1 MDGRVIALGLEL
13 DDSGRVDDNGGNR
26 ITVACAGSDRFG
38 RCLHCECQR
47 QGVAT
52 LTNLSVRAPER
63 GNTATAAIVP
73 ERIRAAHLISM
84 LPRVHVPHVG
94 GAPGFGDEHRLF
106 HLTAVVS
113 QNGFQLSSL
122 AMSDRLF
129 ALRLFARVARKGS
142 FSAAGREL
150 NIPQSTA
157 SRTIAT
163 LEREIGVALFVRTT
177 RAITLTDAGLDFLAR
192 IESVLAELDE
202 AEHAARGTGE
212 LRGILR
218 IGLGTNFAMREVIP
232 RLSDF
237 MSRHPALRID
247 LMMGDEREDLVA
259 EGVDVALRFGP
270 LSDSTATVRRILA
283 WPRVLAAS
291 RAYLDKAGAP
301 LTPADLAQHAIIL
314 GPASLSGH
322 WSFRKGDTATSFQV
336 EGKLTIRASLGA
348 IAAAVEGLG
357 ILMTPLGACRRE
369 LERGELVR
377 LLPEWDAGT
386 VELNAVYASGRA
398 AKPSAR
404 AFVDYLIAAL
414 HEAEPPPSSPPSIG
428 EKPRPSA

>member
-1 MDGRVIALGLEL
+1 
-13 DDSGRVDDNGGNR
+13 
-26 ITVACAGSDRFG
+26 
-38 RCLHCECQR
+38 
-47 QGVAT
+47 
-52 LTNLSVRAPER
+52 
-63 GNTATAAIVP
+63 
-73 ERIRAAHLISM
+73 
-84 LPRVHVPHVG
+84 
-94 GAPGFGDEHRLF
+94 
-106 HLTAVVS
+106 
-113 QNGFQLSSL
+113 
-122 AMSDRLF
+122 MSDRLF

-177 RAITLTDAGLDFLAR
+177 RAVTLTDPGLDFLAR
-192 IESVLAELDE
+192 IESVLAELDD
-202 AEHAARGTGE
+202 AEHDARGTGE

-218 IGLGTNFAMREVIP
+218 IGLGTNFGVREVIP

-237 MSRHPALRID
+237 MSGHPALRID
-247 LMMGDEREDLVA
+247 LMMGDQREDLVV

-283 WPRVLAAS
+283 WPRVLAAP
-291 RAYLDKAGAP
+291 RAYLPKAGGP
-301 LTPADLAQHAIIL
+301 LTPTDLARHAIIL

-336 EGKLTIRASLGA
+336 EGKLMIRASLGA

-357 ILMTPLGACRRE
+357 IVMTPLGACRRE

-386 VELNAVYASGRA
+386 VEVNAGYASRSA
-398 AKPSAR
+398 AQPSAR
-404 AFVDYLIAAL
+404 AFVYYLIASL
-414 HEAEPPPSSPPSIG
+414 HETKPSLSNPSS
-428 EKPRPSA
+428 

>member
-1 MDGRVIALGLEL
+1 
-13 DDSGRVDDNGGNR
+13 
-26 ITVACAGSDRFG
+26 
-38 RCLHCECQR
+38 
-47 QGVAT
+47 
-52 LTNLSVRAPER
+52 
-63 GNTATAAIVP
+63 
-73 ERIRAAHLISM
+73 
-84 LPRVHVPHVG
+84 
-94 GAPGFGDEHRLF
+94 
-106 HLTAVVS
+106 
-113 QNGFQLSSL
+113 
-122 AMSDRLF
+122 MSDRLA

-177 RAITLTDAGLDFLAR
+177 RAVTLTDGLDFLAR
-192 IESVLAELDE
+192 IEPVLAELDD
-202 AEHAARGTGE
+202 AEHDARGTGE

-218 IGLGTNFAMREVIP
+218 ISLGTNFGVREVIP
-232 RLSDF
+232 RLPDF

-247 LMMGDEREDLVA
+247 LMMGDQRDDLVA

-270 LSDSTATVRRILA
+270 LSNSTATVRRILA

-291 RAYLDKAGAP
+291 PAYLATCGVP
-301 LTPADLAQHAIIL
+301 VTPTDLAQHAIIL
-314 GPASLSGH
+314 GPASLGGH
-322 WSFRKGDTATSFQV
+322 WSFRKGDAAISLQL
-336 EGKLTIRASLGA
+336 EGRLTIRASLGA

-357 ILMTPLGACRRE
+357 IVMTPLTACRQE

-404 AFVDYLIAAL
+404 AFIDYLITVL
-414 HEAEPPPSSPPSIG
+414 HETEQPPCGQTSIG
-428 EKPRPSA
+428 DKPRPSI

>member
-1 MDGRVIALGLEL
+1 LRH
-13 DDSGRVDDNGGNR
+13 VD
-26 ITVACAGSDRFG
+26 
-38 RCLHCECQR
+38 
-47 QGVAT
+47 
-52 LTNLSVRAPER
+52 
-63 GNTATAAIVP
+63 
-73 ERIRAAHLISM
+73 
-84 LPRVHVPHVG
+84 
-94 GAPGFGDEHRLF
+94 RLF

-113 QNGFQLSSL
+113 QNGFQLSTP

-163 LEREIGVALFVRTT
+163 LEREIGAALFVRNT
-177 RAITLTDAGLDFLAR
+177 RAVTLTDAGLDFLTR
-192 IESVLAELDE
+192 IEPVLAELDE

-218 IGLGTNFAMREVIP
+218 IGLATTFAVREVIS

-237 MSRHPALRID
+237 MCRHPALRID

-301 LTPADLAQHAIIL
+301 LTPTDLPHHAIIL
-314 GPASLSGH
+314 GPASLGGR
-322 WSFRKGDTATSFQV
+322 WSFRRGDTATSFQV
-336 EGKLTIRASLGA
+336 EGKLTITASLGA

-357 ILMTPLGACRRE
+357 IVMTPLGVCRRE

-404 AFVDYLIAAL
+404 AFIDYLIAAL
-414 HEAEPPPSSPPSIG
+414 HETEPPPSSPPSIG
-428 EKPRPSA
+428 EKPRTSA

>member
-1 MDGRVIALGLEL
+1 
-13 DDSGRVDDNGGNR
+13 
-26 ITVACAGSDRFG
+26 
-38 RCLHCECQR
+38 
-47 QGVAT
+47 
-52 LTNLSVRAPER
+52 
-63 GNTATAAIVP
+63 
-73 ERIRAAHLISM
+73 
-84 LPRVHVPHVG
+84 
-94 GAPGFGDEHRLF
+94 
-106 HLTAVVS
+106 
-113 QNGFQLSSL
+113 
-122 AMSDRLF
+122 MSDRLF

-163 LEREIGVALFVRTT
+163 LEREIGVALFVRNT
-177 RAITLTDAGLDFLAR
+177 RAVTLTDAGLDFLAR
-192 IESVLAELDE
+192 IESVLVDLDE

-212 LRGILR
+212 LRGVLR
-218 IGLGTNFAMREVIP
+218 IGLATTFAVREVIS

-247 LMMGDEREDLVA
+247 LMMVDEREDLVA

-270 LSDSTATVRRILA
+270 LPDSTATVRRILV

-291 RAYLDKAGAP
+291 RSYLDKAGVP
-301 LTPADLAQHAIIL
+301 LTPNELRGHAIIL
-314 GPASLSGH
+314 GPASLGGN
-322 WSFRKGDTATSFQV
+322 WSFRKGDTAASLQV
-336 EGKLTIRASLGA
+336 EGKLTITASLGA

-357 ILMTPLGACRRE
+357 IVMTPLGVCRRE
-369 LERGELVR
+369 LDRGELVR

-386 VELNAVYASGRA
+386 VELNAVYPNGRA

-414 HEAEPPPSSPPSIG
+414 NETESSLSSPPSIG
-428 EKPRPSA
+428 KKPRLSV

>member
-1 MDGRVIALGLEL
+1 
-13 DDSGRVDDNGGNR
+13 
-26 ITVACAGSDRFG
+26 
-38 RCLHCECQR
+38 
-47 QGVAT
+47 
-52 LTNLSVRAPER
+52 
-63 GNTATAAIVP
+63 
-73 ERIRAAHLISM
+73 M
-84 LPRVHVPHVG
+84 LPRGTFPRVR
-94 GAPGFGDEHRLF
+94 GASGLWDGHRLF
-106 HLTAVVS
+106 HFTAVVS
-113 QNGFQLSSL
+113 RNGFQLSTL

-177 RAITLTDAGLDFLAR
+177 RAVTLTDAGLDFLAR
-192 IESVLAELDE
+192 IESVLAELDD
-202 AEHAARGTGE
+202 AEHDARGTGE

-218 IGLGTNFAMREVIP
+218 VGLGTNFGLREVIP

-237 MSRHPALRID
+237 MGRHPALRVD
-247 LMMGDEREDLVA
+247 LRMEDEREDLVA

-270 LSDSTATVRRILA
+270 LPDSTATVRRILA

-301 LTPADLAQHAIIL
+301 LTPTDLTQHAIVL
-314 GPASLSGH
+314 GPASLGGH
-322 WSFRKGDTATSFQV
+322 WSFRKGDTATSLQV

-348 IAAAVEGLG
+348 VAAAVEGLG
-357 ILMTPLGACRRE
+357 IVMTPLGACRRE
-369 LERGELVR
+369 LESGELVR
-377 LLPEWDAGT
+377 LLPEWDAGA

-404 AFVDYLIAAL
+404 AFVEYLIAAL
-414 HEAEPPPSSPPSIG
+414 HETEQPLSGPPSIG
-428 EKPRPSA
+428 EMPRRSA